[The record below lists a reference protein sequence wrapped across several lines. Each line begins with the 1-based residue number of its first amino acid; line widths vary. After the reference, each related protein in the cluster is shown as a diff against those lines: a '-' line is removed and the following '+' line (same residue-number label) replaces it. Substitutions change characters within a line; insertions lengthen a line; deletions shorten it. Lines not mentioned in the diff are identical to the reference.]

1 MIRGIFRSKSKTVT
15 FAAVLLGGSALI
27 SRLLGLLRDRLLAGS
42 FGAGEELD
50 IYFAAFRIPDFVFGI
65 IVMGGISSVF
75 VPVFSK
81 YFLKDEEEGWKLASN
96 VLNVFLFSLIVV
108 CGTLA
113 IFTPWLINLV
123 APGFSAHQKELAVS
137 LTRIMFLSPVIFG
150 ISSVFSGILHYFDRF
165 LAYAMAPILYN
176 VGIIFGIIFLYPL
189 YGLVGL
195 VYGVVFGAG
204 LHLLIQVP
212 AAISSGF
219 RYKRV
224 FDLGSSGLRTIFKL
238 MLPRVAGTAALQVN
252 LIVVTAIASTLT
264 AGSIAVF
271 NFANNLQH
279 FPIGIIGASF
289 AVAAF
294 PSLSRAWV
302 NGARQQFIGHF
313 SSALRQIIFLIVP
326 ISALMFLLRA
336 QIVRLILGTGQ
347 FGWADTR
354 LTAASLG
361 IFCIGIFAASLVPFL
376 ARVFYSFQ
384 NTKTPVAISLASMG
398 LNVCLSFLFVH
409 LLSIEGGFRNFF
421 ISFLKLEGIESIAVV
436 GLPLAISAAAIFQ
449 FLCLL
454 FFLRQEMGKI
464 NLMEQLRSLRKVIM
478 ATMLM
483 ATATYLSLWAA
494 APFVDMNTVLGLFLQ
509 TVFAVLAG
517 LLTYLFSAHLLGLP
531 EIKNICSSVS
541 GQFKKEAK

>member
-15 FAAVLLGGSALI
+15 FAAILLGGSALI

-81 YFLKDEEEGWKLASN
+81 YFLKNEEEGWKLASN

-108 CGTLA
+108 CSILA
-113 IFTPWLINLV
+113 VFTPWLINLV
-123 APGFSAHQKELAVS
+123 APGFGAHQKELAVS
-137 LTRIMFLSPVIFG
+137 LTRVMFLSPIIFG
-150 ISSVFSGILHYFDRF
+150 VSSVFSGFFHYFDRF
-165 LAYAMAPILYN
+165 LVYAIAPILYN
-176 VGIIFGIIFLYPL
+176 IGIIFGIIFLYPI
-189 YGLVGL
+189 YGLIGL
-195 VYGVVFGAG
+195 VYGVVLGAG
-204 LHLLIQVP
+204 LHLLIQIP
-212 AAISSGF
+212 AAVSSGF

-224 FDLGSSGLRTIFKL
+224 FDINSSGLRTIFKL
-238 MLPRVAGTAALQVN
+238 MLPRVAGTAAFQIN

-302 NGARQQFIGHF
+302 NGARQQFVGHF
-313 SSALRQIIFLIVP
+313 SLALRQIIFLIVP

-421 ISFLKLEGIESIAVV
+421 ISFLKLEGIGNIAVI
-436 GLPLAISAAAIFQ
+436 GLPLAMSVAAIFQ
-449 FLCLL
+449 FLFLL
-454 FFLRQEMGKI
+454 FFLRREMGKI
-464 NLMEQLRSLRKVIM
+464 NLMEQLRSLKKVIL

-483 ATATYLSLWAA
+483 ATVTYLALWAA

-517 LLTYLFSAHLLGLP
+517 LLTYLLSAHFLRLP
-531 EIKNICSSVS
+531 EIKSICSSVS
-541 GQFKKEAK
+541 SQFKKEIK